1 MLMSNN
7 TSLLDSSAIIRR
19 DKAIKYYRLARYLA
33 HLFSKD
39 PSTKVGALFLAPK
52 SFEILSAGYNGMPRG
67 IDESK
72 AERWAR
78 PLKYKL
84 VEHAERNGMYNA
96 NRRGI
101 ALEGA
106 IAIVCLF
113 PCHDC
118 ARGLIQSGVS
128 AVVTAEPKLSD
139 DRWDESFA
147 VSRQLLLEAGIEL
160 ILLTEDEI
168 VETPIFNVP
177 TRMTGWRAKLVYRFA
192 KLMGVPV

>member
-1 MLMSNN
+1 MSNKIPF
-7 TSLLDSSAIIRR
+7 TKHSDIIRR

-67 IDESK
+67 IDENRP
-72 AERWAR
+72 ERWER

-84 VEHAERNGMYNA
+84 VEHAERNGMFNA

-147 VSRQLLLEAGIEL
+147 VSRELLLEAGIEL

-168 VETPIFNVP
+168 VETPIFNIAS
-177 TRMTGWRAKLVYRFA
+177 RMTGWRARLVYRFA
-192 KLMGVPV
+192 ELMGVPV

>member
-1 MLMSNN
+1 MSNN
-7 TSLLDSSAIIRR
+7 NFSVNQSDIIRR

-67 IDESK
+67 VDETRP
-72 AERWAR
+72 ERWER

-84 VEHAERNGMYNA
+84 VEHAERNGMFNA

-106 IAIVCLF
+106 IAVVCLF

-118 ARGLIQSGVS
+118 ARGLIQSGIR

-147 VSRQLLLEAGIEL
+147 VSRELLLEAGVEL
-160 ILLTEDEI
+160 ILLTEAEI
-168 VETPIFNVP
+168 VETPLFDIPQVGP
-177 TRMTGWRAKLVYRFA
+177 SAV
-192 KLMGVPV
+192 

>member
-1 MLMSNN
+1 MSNKVPFVKN
-7 TSLLDSSAIIRR
+7 SDIIRR

-67 IDESK
+67 IDEK
-72 AERWAR
+72 LAERWER

-84 VEHAERNGMYNA
+84 VEHAERNGMFNA

-118 ARGLIQSGVS
+118 ARGLIQSGIR

-147 VSRQLLLEAGIEL
+147 VSRQLLLEAGVEL

-177 TRMTGWRAKLVYRFA
+177 ARMTGWRADLVYWFA
-192 KLMGVPV
+192 QRLGVAV